1 MICTHNNKHT
11 YTVRT
16 HKKTEGF
23 TLPHATA
30 VIVDKFSFFFHVLVE
45 DWFYPISTFYR
56 IKIGQEFMKLWQV
69 REIKLYYVVCVSS
82 SPCRSS
88 SLSYNVVEDSFF
100 PAINNFFH
108 RRHEHNIRTQ
118 HNAHTHTHTLVCAC
132 VCVCVVCVG
141 VCV

>member
-45 DWFYPISTFYR
+45 DWSYTISTFYR
-56 IKIGQEFMKLWQV
+56 IEIGQKLGLPGQCRKKVEIKSCCVACCKIGCWN
-69 REIKLYYVVCVSS
+69 
-82 SPCRSS
+82 S
-88 SLSYNVVEDSFF
+88 SLLTWRNKYVHDDILCLFDDEWSVFICVPLITN
-100 PAINNFFH
+100 
-108 RRHEHNIRTQ
+108 
-118 HNAHTHTHTLVCAC
+118 THTQYTHTPKLLASLYTALKT
-132 VCVCVVCVG
+132 
-141 VCV
+141 